1 MDTEHLDMELTGEH
15 PSQEVSAGMEVEVCQ
30 RRPLVWVLEQDSWEG
45 RL

>member
-15 PSQEVSAGMEVEVCQ
+15 PSQEVSAGMEVEVYQ
-30 RRPLVWVLEQDSWEG
+30 RRPWVWVLEQDSWEG